1 MKFVFIVCTYSFLY
15 QVFSLSGWVYPLLAY
30 LFNQSRQLK
39 NLSIYQKMDKKK
51 SYADRNVELDEKV
64 LIQVLLGKILLE
76 MMDEVVKLS
85 D

>member
-1 MKFVFIVCTYSFLY
+1 MYIY
-15 QVFSLSGWVYPLLAY
+15 FSLSSFFFFRLGLSIFDQY

-51 SYADRNVELDEKV
+51 SYADRNVEVDEKV
-64 LIQVLLGKILLE
+64 LNQVLLGKLLVE
-76 MMDEVVKLS
+76 MMDEDVKLS

>member
-15 QVFSLSGWVYPLLAY
+15 QVFSLSGWVYPFLAH

-51 SYADRNVELDEKV
+51 SYADRNVEVDEKV
-64 LIQVLLGKILLE
+64 LNQVLLGKLLVE
-76 MMDEVVKLS
+76 MMDEDVKLS